1 VAELVDALVLGTSD
15 ESRGGSSPFARTS
28 PLFSAPG
35 RLCKQTG
42 KLRRIL
48 ITPAGISNPADDPCR
63 GGAGPVPRFVD
74 RAVRAHPIDDEESEN
89 RMQVE
94 ETKNEELTRQFTV
107 TVSAK
112 EIDEKVDAR
121 LAEMAQTVK
130 MPGFRPGKVPVSLVK
145 KQYGRSVIGEVLER
159 TISESS
165 AKIMTDNKL
174 RPAMQPKIEITAFD
188 EGKDLVYSM
197 TIELMPEIKQP
208 DFAVLEVERLTVDVT
223 DDMADEALKRI
234 AEEQKNYEKTDEA
247 RAATAADA
255 VVVDFTGKVDGKE
268 FPGGAAQDFLLELSS
283 TNFIP
288 GFVEQV
294 VGSKVGDK
302 KTIQVKF
309 PDEYGAA
316 ELAGKDAEFDIE
328 VKELRAPA
336 AMVVDDEMAKKMGL
350 ESLDAMKAAIKE
362 RLGNE
367 YGQIARMRLK
377 RELLDKLAETADFK
391 LPEAM
396 VAGEFA
402 QIWRSISGE
411 VPEGEAGH
419 DHDHEGHDHDHDHK
433 HDDEGPD
440 LIAQQRFKQFL
451 EESGK
456 SVDEIKEE
464 YKGIAERRVR
474 LGLLLAEIGT
484 TNNIKVADDELNR
497 AVVNEARRFPGQER
511 EVIEYYQKNQQALE
525 QLRGPLFEDKVIDYI
540 LELAKVTDKP
550 ISADELMADP
560 DGDGAGSA
568 DDGGEKAN
576 KKPAKKKKAATK
588 KS

>member
-1 VAELVDALVLGTSD
+1 
-15 ESRGGSSPFARTS
+15 
-28 PLFSAPG
+28 
-35 RLCKQTG
+35 
-42 KLRRIL
+42 
-48 ITPAGISNPADDPCR
+48 
-63 GGAGPVPRFVD
+63 
-74 RAVRAHPIDDEESEN
+74 
-89 RMQVE
+89 MQVE
-94 ETKNEELTRQFTV
+94 ETKNEGLTRQFTV
-107 TVSAK
+107 TVLAK

-121 LAEMAQTVK
+121 LGEMAQTVK

-145 KQYGRSVIGEVLER
+145 KQYGRSVIGEVLEQ

-165 AKIMTDNKL
+165 AKAMSDNKL

-188 EGKDLVYSM
+188 EGKDLVYTMS
-197 TIELMPEIKQP
+197 IEIMPEIKQP
-208 DFAVLEVERLTVDVT
+208 DFAALEVERLTVTVT

-247 RAATAADA
+247 RAATEADA
-255 VVVDFTGKVDGKE
+255 VVVDFTGRVDGTE
-268 FPGGAAQDFLLELSS
+268 FPGGAAKDFLLELSS
-283 TNFIP
+283 KNFIP
-288 GFVEQV
+288 GFIEQV
-294 VGSKVGDK
+294 IGSNVGDK

-336 AMVVDDEMAKKMGL
+336 ALVVDDEMAKKMGL
-350 ESLDAMKAAIKE
+350 ESLDTMKAAIKE
-362 RLGNE
+362 RLSSE
-367 YGQIARMRLK
+367 YGQIARTRLK
-377 RELLDKLAETADFK
+377 RQLLDSLAEKADFE
-391 LPEAM
+391 LPAGM

-411 VPEGEAGH
+411 APEGEAGH
-419 DHDHEGHDHDHDHK
+419 DHDHDHAGHDHGHDHA
-433 HDDEGPD
+433 HDEEGPD
-440 LIAQQRFKQFL
+440 LIAQQRFKQFQ

-464 YKGIAERRVR
+464 YQVIAERRVR

-497 AVVNEARRFPGQER
+497 AVVTEARRFPGQER

-540 LELAKVTDKP
+540 LELAKVSDKP
-550 ISADELMADP
+550 VSADELMADP
-560 DGDGAGSA
+560 DGDGDAPA
-568 DDGGEKAN
+568 EGGDKAK